1 RRAALVALALAIALA
16 SAAADDFSFSADSM
30 SGAMAKGRERA
41 VLVGNAV
48 VVSGGMRITADRIE
62 LYGDDF
68 RFAECSG
75 RVSVVDDEKGLRLT
89 TERLFY
95 DRRDKLS
102 RLTGPSVMED
112 RQNKV
117 VIKGDYIENDDQ
129 RKIAIVQ
136 VNVRILKESLS
147 CRAEFARYDRS
158 AKSLEL
164 SGWPTVRRDGDL
176 YSAETILVDLDTEDI
191 TLVGSVSGS
200 VAAGKKEAAPD
211 DGAAPAAE
219 RTDAPSDAPPDGGA
233 DAPPPEGGPG
243 ALSGD
248 VQDDPPAAPAGEAP

>member
-1 RRAALVALALAIALA
+1 MSRRRFFVAALALALA
-16 SAAADDFSFSADSM
+16 AASVAADDFSFSADSM

-75 RVSVVDDEKGLRLT
+75 RVSVVDDDKGLRLT
-89 TERLFY
+89 TEHLFY

-112 RQNKV
+112 SQNKV
-117 VIKGDYIENDDQ
+117 VIKGDYIENDDR

-147 CRAEFARYDRS
+147 CRADFARYDRS

-191 TLVGSVSGS
+191 VLVGSVSGS
-200 VAAGKKEAAPD
+200 VAAGKKEPGKKD
-211 DGAAPAAE
+211 DAPAVPEALPTE
-219 RTDAPSDAPPDGGA
+219 GA
-233 DAPPPEGGPG
+233 DARPDGEGEGVVPE
-243 ALSGD
+243 A
-248 VQDDPPAAPAGEAP
+248 PPAAPEEAP